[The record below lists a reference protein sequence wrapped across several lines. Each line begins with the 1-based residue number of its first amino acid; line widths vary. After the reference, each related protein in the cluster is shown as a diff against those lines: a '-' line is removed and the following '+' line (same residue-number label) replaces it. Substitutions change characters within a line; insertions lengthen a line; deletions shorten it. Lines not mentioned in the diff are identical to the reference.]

1 MKSLK
6 IFMLFVQYCLY
17 ITMNAQ
23 TEGDTWVIGYSSYG
37 DPRFCIMHIDFS
49 YLKPQIKF
57 HFDERLFMKE
67 TAANICDVNG
77 NALIWT
83 NGMEIFGKGGETIAD
98 KISFDPDPFS
108 YWNYFSPDGDP
119 IGFPKMDAAI
129 VLPVPQGDNEYSVIY
144 HFAEPHPTLFYLIT
158 KYMEARIRVNSDSS
172 FTLISKDQVVIP
184 QHNWYAE
191 RINACLHA
199 NGRDWWIIVSEADSP
214 IYYTYI
220 LDPKGI
226 HFDHQ
231 GDVGEVIKIGL
242 GQATFSPNGNY
253 FARMDDIGQKEGQF
267 ITLFSFDRCSGDLSL
282 MDQFHTEGGVFTGV
296 AFSPSERY
304 LYANNNTYLWQWDL
318 LDDDIASSQVLV
330 DTFDGFI
337 EPGGF
342 GSRFGP
348 MALAPDGRI
357 YIVPSSAG
365 SKRFHVID
373 RPDLPSPDCRFLQH
387 HIFLDKW
394 NARSMPNI
402 PNFRLGP
409 IDGSPCDTLDIN
421 NLPVARWRWEQDQ
434 PDLDQLIRFTD
445 LSFYD
450 PHSWHWDFGD
460 GMTSDSANPL
470 HTFDP
475 GLYYVCL
482 TVSNDYGSNT
492 VCHYV
497 RVFATGIQDEEGINT
512 PDISILPNPFSDQL
526 NIESKNDVFRDA
538 QIQLFDMHGRTV
550 FNHELLIPSTIFLP
564 DFPPGI
570 YLCTVTDA
578 DGSTRSVKLMK
589 E

>member
-6 IFMLFVQYCLY
+6 IFMLFVQCLLC
-17 ITMNAQ
+17 ISINAQ
-23 TEGDTWVIGYSSYG
+23 KEGDTWVIGYYDWG
-37 DPRFCIMHIDFS
+37 DPQLSVMHIDFS
-49 YLKPQIKF
+49 YLKPRIEF
-57 HFDERLFMKE
+57 HFNEKLKICE
-67 TAANICDVNG
+67 TAANICDANG
-77 NALIWT
+77 TALIWT
-83 NGMEIFGKGGETIAD
+83 NGMEIFGTGGVKIAD
-98 KISFDPDPFS
+98 KISYDPDPLS
-108 YWNYFSPDGDP
+108 YWNYWLLDGKP
-119 IGFPKMDAAI
+119 IGFPALDGAL
-129 VLPVPQGDNEYSVIY
+129 VLPVPQSDNEYSLIY
-144 HFAEPHPTLFYLIT
+144 HFAEPHPTLGFLVSEF
-158 KYMEARIRVNSDSS
+158 KESRVRLNADSS
-172 FTLISKDQVVIP
+172 FTLLSKDQVVIP
-184 QHNWYAE
+184 RHLWYTQ
-191 RINACLHA
+191 RVNACRHA

-214 IYYTYI
+214 IYYAFV
-220 LDPKGI
+220 LDPDGI
-226 HFDHQ
+226 HIDHQ
-231 GDVGEVIKIGL
+231 GDVGENLKYGL
-242 GQATFSPNGNY
+242 GQVAFSPNGN
-253 FARMDDIGQKEGQF
+253 FMARMDAISQTEGQY
-267 ITLFSFDRCSGDLSL
+267 ITLFSFDRCSGDLSFI
-282 MDQFHTEGGVFTGV
+282 DQFHTSAGYFTGAV
-296 AFSPSERY
+296 FSPSERF
-304 LYANNNTYLWQWDL
+304 LYADDNTHLWQWDL
-318 LDDDIASSQVLV
+318 LANDIASSQTLI

-337 EPGGF
+337 EPGWF
-342 GSRFGP
+342 GTYFGP

-357 YIVPSSAG
+357 YIAPTSGG
-365 SKRFHVID
+365 SRRFHVID

-497 RVFATGIQDEEGINT
+497 RVFATGIEEDEADNT
-512 PDISILPNPFSDQL
+512 PDISILPNPFSNQL
-526 NIESKNDVFRDA
+526 IIESKSEEFREA
-538 QIQLFDMHGRTV
+538 RIQLYDMHGRLV
-550 FNHELLIPSTIFLP
+550 FNHELIIPSTIYLP
-564 DFPPGI
+564 DFPAGV
-570 YLCTVTDA
+570 YLCNIRDE
-578 DGSTRSVKLMK
+578 DGNTRSMKLMK